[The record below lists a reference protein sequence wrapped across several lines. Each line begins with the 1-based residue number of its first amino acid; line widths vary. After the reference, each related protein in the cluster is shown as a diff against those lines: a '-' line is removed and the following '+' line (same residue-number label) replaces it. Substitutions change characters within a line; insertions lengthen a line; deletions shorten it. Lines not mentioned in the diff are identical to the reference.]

1 MTRFLTIA
9 GLAAAMAAAGPP
21 ADAAATGAQ
30 CGKRDAV
37 VERLAEAYGETRK
50 GFGLAANETLMEV
63 FASDET
69 GSWTITVT
77 MPEGLTCMIASGQH
91 FEAVRDELPARG
103 IKS

>member
-1 MTRFLTIA
+1 MMRFLTIA
-9 GLAAAMAAAGPP
+9 GLAAALCTAGHPAAAQS
-21 ADAAATGAQ
+21 GAQ
-30 CGKRDAV
+30 CGKRDLV
-37 VERLAEAYGETRK
+37 VEKLASAYGETRR

-69 GSWTITVT
+69 GTWTITVT
-77 MPEGLTCMIASGQH
+77 MPEGLTCMIASGKH